1 MAKGSFEA
9 SAPGKVILL
18 GEHFVVFGKPALVMA
33 LDRRARVRVKLL
45 ELQADNIKV
54 HSLNIPNAS
63 PAELQPIKEAAIKAM
78 EFLGLRKGLEITV
91 NSDIPISAGLGSS
104 AAVSVATIAAVGG
117 LFGVRFTK
125 EDLCRLALEA
135 ERLVHKNPSGIDPTI
150 ATYGGILLFEKGKPP
165 EPVKLDLD
173 FQLIIGN
180 TGIARSTGEM
190 VAKVGLLQ
198 LYYPEIFE
206 SLLEGVHR
214 LVLEA
219 LEALRASDLEGLGRL
234 FNVNHGLL
242 SAIGVS
248 DISLERLVYAAR
260 AAGAFGAKL
269 TGGGGGGCMIALAE
283 AGRLDQVVQAIRK
296 AGGEAF
302 IAAPS
307 ERGVMLEA

>member
-1 MAKGSFEA
+1 MTKSSCEA

-33 LDRRARVRVKLL
+33 LDKRARVRVKVLDL
-45 ELQADNIKV
+45 RACDIKV
-54 HSLNIPNAS
+54 HSINIPNAS

-78 EFLGLRKGLEITV
+78 EFLGLEGKRGLEITV
-91 NSDIPISAGLGSS
+91 ASEIPISAGLGSS

-117 LFGVRFTK
+117 LFGVSLTK

-173 FQLIIGN
+173 FRLVIGN

-198 LYYPEIFE
+198 RYHPEIFA
-206 SLLEGVHR
+206 SILEAAHR
-214 LVLEA
+214 LV

-242 SAIGVS
+242 SAVGVS

-260 AAGAFGAKL
+260 AAGALGAKL
-269 TGGGGGGCMIALAE
+269 TGGGGGGCMIALAKDE
-283 AGRLDQVVQAIRK
+283 RLSQVVQAIRE

-302 IAAPS
+302 IAVPS
-307 ERGVMLEA
+307 KEGVILEA